1 MSYTKRYL
9 ETTMMF
15 TPTENEMTDDQY
27 QYEQW
32 KRQNYHFYS
41 SPADEELD
49 QFITDFFTKMEI

>member
-15 TPTENEMTDDQY
+15 TPTENEMTDEQY

-32 KRQNYHFYS
+32 KTQ
-41 SPADEELD
+41 EEQELD
-49 QFITDFFTKMEI
+49 KFITDFFITMEI